1 MKAYVFPGQGAQFVG
16 MGKDLYDQYPL
27 AKELFERAN
36 HLLGFSITDKMFLGN
51 EDDLKA
57 TKVTQPAIF
66 LHSVIAFKLLNEG
79 VSPDMVAGHS
89 LGEFSALVADGALN
103 FDDALLL
110 VSKRAQ
116 AMQKACEM
124 NPSVMAVVIGLEDQK
139 TVDICNSIDEVV
151 VPANYNCPGQLVIS
165 GSFKGIDMAIELLKA
180 AGAKRAMKL
189 NVGGAF
195 HSPLMQP
202 AKEELAN
209 AIENTPFN
217 KPLCPIYQNYS
228 ALPSIDPAIIK
239 KNLISQLTAP
249 VLWTQTV
256 QNMIKDGADD
266 FVEFGPGEVLQ
277 GLIKKIDSSVKIWGK
292 K

>member
-89 LGEFSALVADGALN
+89 LGEFSALVANGALN

-228 ALPSIDPAIIK
+228 ALPSIDPPIIK